1 VPPWIHEIVVFLLIG
16 GAIGF
21 VGGLFGVGGA
31 VMSIPVLGVFFGM
44 SEQEAQGTSLVMV
57 VSNVVLGLFQYHREQ
72 KLDLRMGAILAVS
85 AVPFAYLGVRI
96 VTLLPSNTV
105 RVAFGVF
112 IVCIALF
119 MTWRLTTPLPAFKR
133 RFPRPFAAAIG
144 AFSGLLAGAFGIGG
158 AMFTI
163 PAMTVF
169 FGLSQVASQGMALA
183 LAVPGALVGIATYAA
198 ARDVDWIVGIPLAVG
213 GLISVPFGAH
223 VAHRIPD
230 RTLRWLWIAQLL
242 VAAGGLFFKA
252 AR

>member
-1 VPPWIHEIVVFLLIG
+1 MHSLINEIIVFLIIG

-21 VGGLFGVGGA
+21 IGGLFGVGGA
-31 VMSIPVLGVFFGM
+31 VMSIPVLGIFFGM

-57 VSNVVLGLFQYHREQ
+57 VSNVFLGLWQYNRKQ
-72 KLDLRMGAILAVS
+72 KLDKGMGILLALS
-85 AVPFAYLGVRI
+85 SIPFAYAAARI
-96 VTLLPSNTV
+96 VTVLPSNRV

-112 IVCIALF
+112 ILCIAAF
-119 MTWRLTTPLPAFKR
+119 MTWRMLAPMPASGR
-133 RFPRPFAAAIG
+133 RYPRSFAAAIG
-144 AFSGLLAGAFGIGG
+144 AISGLLAGAFGIGG

-163 PAMTVF
+163 PAMTFF

-198 ARDVDWIVGIPLAVG
+198 ANDVDWIAGVPLAAG
-213 GLISVPFGAH
+213 GLLTVPLGAY

-242 VAAGGLFFKA
+242 VAAGGLFSKA
-252 AR
+252 